1 MIMEKT
7 RKSKVKGNSASAEKI
22 TSAYRDYVLTEGKQ
36 PASVFK
42 FCKDQGIKE
51 DEFYQYFGSFEA
63 LEKAIWKNFVDDTRS
78 KMVADASYSTFTTRE
93 KILTFYFMLAEALKA
108 DRSFVL
114 HLLKS
119 WKKPGMV
126 PAFLKGF
133 KASFDEWI
141 TSVLNEGKAS
151 GEIAKR
157 PYLDERYEV
166 LFWLHLMFIL
176 QFWSH
181 DESANFEK
189 TDAAIEKSVNLAFDL
204 IGKGVLDNALDFG
217 KFLYQN
223 SKN

>member
-1 MIMEKT
+1 MEKT
-7 RKSKVKGNSASAEKI
+7 KKSKPKSKAVSSIQIIAS
-22 TSAYRDYVLTEGKQ
+22 YRECLLSEGKQ

-42 FCKDQGIKE
+42 FCKDHGFSE
-51 DEFYQYFGSFEA
+51 ADFYQFFGSFEA
-63 LEKAIWKNFVDDTRS
+63 LEKSIWKEYIVDTRNR
-78 KMVADASYSTFTTRE
+78 MEADASYQSFSTRE
-93 KILTFYFMLAEALKA
+93 KILTFYFMLAESLKA

-114 HLLKS
+114 HQLKG
-119 WKKPGMV
+119 WKNPSVV
-126 PAFLKGF
+126 PSFLKGF
-133 KASFDEWI
+133 KASFEEWLN
-141 TSVLNEGKAS
+141 TLLNEGKGT

-157 PYLDERYEV
+157 PFLDQRYDM

-204 IGKGVLDNALDFG
+204 IGKGVLDNAIDFG

>member
-1 MIMEKT
+1 MEKT
-7 RKSKVKGNSASAEKI
+7 IKSKAKASSASADKI
-22 TSAYRDYVLTEGKQ
+22 TSAYRNYVLTEGKQ

-42 FCKDQGIKE
+42 FCKDQGFKE
-51 DEFYQYFGSFEA
+51 AEFYQYFGSFEA

-93 KILTFYFMLAEALKA
+93 KILTFYFMLAEALKT

-114 HLLKS
+114 HQLKS

-141 TSVLNEGKAS
+141 NSVLNEGKAS

-157 PYLDERYEV
+157 PYLDERYDV

-223 SKN
+223 AKN